1 MGVAVRVCFV
11 GDSFVAGVG
20 DGSHRGWAGRLIA
33 RGIERGYELTGYNLG
48 VRGDTSTMIRQRFE
62 AECAARFPP
71 GEHAVGIVFSF
82 GVNDVIRWSS
92 KPRVAVGERIANL
105 SAILVQA
112 RVRRWPVLMIG
123 PPPIADDALNEQLRE
138 LDAQMQD
145 RCELADVPYLSVH
158 EQLAGN
164 EVWRSEVAADDG
176 AHPRAAGYD
185 VLAGL
190 AEGAWDNW
198 LRELAARLER

>member
-1 MGVAVRVCFV
+1 M
-11 GDSFVAGVG
+11 
-20 DGSHRGWAGRLIA
+20 
-33 RGIERGYELTGYNLG
+33 
-48 VRGDTSTMIRQRFE
+48 
-62 AECAARFPP
+62 
-71 GEHAVGIVFSF
+71 GIVFSF

-92 KPRVAVGERIANL
+92 KPRVVVGERIANL
-105 SAILVQA
+105 SAILDQA

-158 EQLAGN
+158 GQLAGN
-164 EVWRSEVAADDG
+164 EVWRNEVAADDG